1 LDHLLGLWPEIRAAV
16 PGARLL
22 LAGRH
27 FPQDA
32 VGILAGV
39 EFVGTVRDSREVL
52 ERTAIVPFLCPNST
66 GPKGKVLEALAHAIP
81 VVTTSAGF
89 EGLEVGADLLRSLT
103 TSPAQ
108 FATRLAALLR
118 DPEERARLGKLGREA
133 VAVRHSPRAAAQ
145 ARIDAFSEAFD
156 L

>member
-1 LDHLLGLWPEIRAAV
+1 
-16 PGARLL
+16 
-22 LAGRH
+22 
-27 FPQDA
+27 
-32 VGILAGV
+32 
-39 EFVGTVRDSREVL
+39 VL